1 MQTGVDV
8 AVSKS
13 TRLTWGQFDLGTASF
28 VLEDWAAAGV
38 VGGYFERPESYP
50 VPVGADS

>member
-1 MQTGVDV
+1 M
-8 AVSKS
+8 
-13 TRLTWGQFDLGTASF
+13 LGQSDFGTALF

-50 VPVGADS
+50 DVLVGADS